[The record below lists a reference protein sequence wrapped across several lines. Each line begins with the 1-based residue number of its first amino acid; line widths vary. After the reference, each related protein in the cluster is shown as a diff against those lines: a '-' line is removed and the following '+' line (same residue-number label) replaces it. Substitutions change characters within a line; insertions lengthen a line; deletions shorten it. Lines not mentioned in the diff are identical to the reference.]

1 MKKVTILGDGA
12 WATTL
17 GILLN
22 KNGHKVTIWSNFPD
36 YLDEL
41 NLKKVNEKYL
51 PGFSIPKEI
60 SFEKDINE
68 AVLSSDIIVD
78 AIPSKFYRSV
88 LKKINCDVSD
98 KIFVNVSKGI
108 EQKSLKRM
116 TEIIK
121 EELGKVKTCILSGP
135 TIAIE
140 VAEEMPAV
148 AISASNNLKIAKTI
162 QELFFNQ
169 NFRVYTSED
178 PLGVELCG
186 ALKNV
191 IAIVAG
197 ISDGLGFGANAK
209 AAILS
214 RGIVEIARLGQVMG
228 AKKKTFFGI
237 AGLGD
242 LSTTC
247 ISPESRNRTL
257 GERIGR
263 GERLEE
269 IINSTNSV
277 IEGVTTTEAVYNLS
291 KKYNID
297 MPITNQVY
305 MILYHKKDP
314 KKALVD
320 LMLRSK
326 KGE

>member
-1 MKKVTILGDGA
+1 MKNITILGDGA

-17 GILLN
+17 ALILN
-22 KNGHKVTIWSNFPD
+22 KNGHNVTMWSVFPE
-36 YLDEL
+36 YLEEL
-41 NLKKVNEKYL
+41 DSKRVNVKYL
-51 PGFSIPKEI
+51 PNFSIPKNI
-60 SFEKDINE
+60 KFDKDINNAISE
-68 AVLSSDIIVD
+68 SEIIVD

-88 LKKINCDVSD
+88 LKEINVDVSK

-108 EQKSLKRM
+108 EQKTLKKM
-116 TEIIK
+116 TEIIH
-121 EELGKVKTCILSGP
+121 EELGKVKTCVLSGP
-135 TIAIE
+135 TIAGE
-140 VAEEMPAV
+140 VANGMPAV
-148 AISASNNLKIAKTI
+148 AVSASSDYKVSKII
-162 QELFFNQ
+162 QEIFFNE
-169 NFRVYTSED
+169 NFRVYTNSD

-209 AAILS
+209 SAILA
-214 RGIVEIARLGQVMG
+214 RGIVEIARLGQSMG
-228 AKKKTFFGI
+228 AKKKTFYGV

-242 LSTTC
+242 LATTC

-257 GERIGR
+257 GEKIGK
-263 GERLEE
+263 GQKFED

-277 IEGVTTTEAVYNLS
+277 IEGATTTEAVYNLS
-291 KKYNID
+291 KKFNVE

-305 MILYHKKDP
+305 MILYHAKDP
-314 KKALVD
+314 KKALID
-320 LMLRSK
+320 LMLREK

>member
-1 MKKVTILGDGA
+1 MKNITILGDGA

-17 GILLN
+17 ALILD
-22 KNGHKVTIWSNFPD
+22 KNGHKVTMWSAFPD
-36 YLDEL
+36 YLEEL
-41 NLKKVNEKYL
+41 DSKRVNIKYL
-51 PGFSIPKEI
+51 PDFPVPKNIE
-60 SFEKDINE
+60 FEKDINN
-68 AVLSSDIIVD
+68 AVLKSEIIVD

-88 LKKINCDVSD
+88 LRQIKVDVSK

-108 EQKSLKRM
+108 EQKTLKKM
-116 TEIIK
+116 TEIIH
-121 EELGKVKTCILSGP
+121 EELGKVKTCVLSGP

-140 VAEEMPAV
+140 VANEMPAIAV
-148 AISASNNLKIAKTI
+148 AAANDFKISKII
-162 QELFFNQ
+162 QELFFNE
-169 NFRVYTSED
+169 NFRVYTNND

-214 RGIVEIARLGQVMG
+214 RGIVEIARLGQSMG
-228 AKKKTFFGI
+228 AKKKTFYGV

-242 LSTTC
+242 LATTC
-247 ISPESRNRTL
+247 ISPESRNRTF
-257 GERIGR
+257 GEKIGK
-263 GERLEE
+263 GEKLED
-269 IINSTNSV
+269 IINSTNSI

-291 KKYNID
+291 KKYNVE

-305 MILYHKKDP
+305 MILYHAKDP

-320 LMLRSK
+320 LMLRKK